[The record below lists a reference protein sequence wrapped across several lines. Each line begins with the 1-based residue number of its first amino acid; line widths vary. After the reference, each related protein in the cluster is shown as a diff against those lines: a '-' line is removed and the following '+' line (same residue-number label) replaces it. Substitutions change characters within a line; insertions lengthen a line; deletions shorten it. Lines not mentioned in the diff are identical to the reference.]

1 MGRCMSNLG
10 QWKDRWVCIGGG
22 TSGFGL
28 LLAKEFALRGAKV
41 AILGRNE
48 GRGKEVAKELQK
60 LSETEIRFFS
70 VDLADAANVAN
81 SEWNAWAQ
89 STQFAVAVAAAGQS
103 DRGYVTAI
111 TDEEL
116 NQLWQANLLTA
127 LHFSQTC
134 LPRLKAE
141 SGTLVHIGSLAGLL
155 AKPGLGGYAIVKH
168 ALTAMSRQLRFEW
181 AKEGIH
187 VLLVSPGPMQR
198 DDRNQRYNE
207 LVEAKHLPDELRKPA
222 GGAKLKLIEPRWL
235 CRRII
240 QAIERRE
247 KELVVPSK
255 AKWLAGLG
263 NLFPSWF
270 DRFLKS

>member
-1 MGRCMSNLG
+1 MSNLG
-10 QWKDRWVCIGGG
+10 PWKDRWVCIGGG
-22 TSGFGL
+22 TSGFGV
-28 LLAKEFALRGAKV
+28 LLAREFALRGAKV
-41 AILGRNE
+41 AILGRNR
-48 GRGKEVAKELQK
+48 GRGEEAAKELQE
-60 LSETEIRFFS
+60 LSGTEIRFFS
-70 VDLADAANVAN
+70 VDLADASSIKN
-81 SEWNAWAQ
+81 SEWNAWVQ
-89 STQFAVAVAAAGQS
+89 SQHLAVAIVAAGQS
-103 DRGYVTAI
+103 DRGYLTAI

-116 NQLWQANLLTA
+116 NQLWQANVLTA

-134 LPRLKAE
+134 LPQLKAE

-198 DDRNQRYNE
+198 EDQDQRYNK
-207 LVEAKHLPDELRKPA
+207 LVESKQLPDELRKPG
-222 GGAKLKLIEPRWL
+222 GGAKLKLIEPTWL
-235 CRRII
+235 CNRII

-270 DRFLKS
+270 DRILKS